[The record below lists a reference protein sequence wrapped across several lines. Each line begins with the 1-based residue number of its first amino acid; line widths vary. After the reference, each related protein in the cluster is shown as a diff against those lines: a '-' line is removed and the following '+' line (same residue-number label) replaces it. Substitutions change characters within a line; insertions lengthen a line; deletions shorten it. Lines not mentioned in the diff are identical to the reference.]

1 MNAALARACALS
13 LSLVA
18 LWACGDASAKDEPAS
33 RAAPA
38 TAVTASPDARSA
50 AGDGAGGTLAECEAR
65 VAELT
70 AELRRERETRLERE
84 REWLRYTQ
92 RMARLTELA
101 GAPKFQPD
109 VPAEE
114 REARALQGAASAPAA
129 GEATGS
135 GPAAA
140 APAAAAAGAA
150 VPGPVAEASEGEL
163 MRAARLARE
172 ERSRAVFLA
181 LRSLFAIEHVSGLD
195 LLESGTVAGGATGP
209 VVLRV
214 LDDRGRPLGSLYAER
229 LRLEGS
235 HAAHTL
241 TLVLEQGWE
250 RRSGSRTPFEGG
262 PADAEGRGGQRRI
275 ELPHVDPAPW
285 FEALPE
291 LFREDQR
298 AAVTQGDPRALNAL
312 RFELNRLFQVDASGP
327 VYRLE
332 NVAAQEGLV
341 LREVH
346 LAVLTPDLLKE
357 RELFADRMT
366 IACAEKGLEIVLES
380 GSQMRGSEKVPFLEG
395 RYRIFLPRADAARWR
410 ESGIPVG
417 AGAAPAPAAVP
428 AAPAPSVPAAPG
440 G

>member
-1 MNAALARACALS
+1 MNAALARACALFAS
-13 LSLVA
+13 LAA
-18 LWACGDASAKDEPAS
+18 LWACGDASAKDEPAP

-38 TAVTASPDARSA
+38 TPVTASPDARSG
-50 AGDGAGGTLAECEAR
+50 AGDGALAECEAR

-114 REARALQGAASAPAA
+114 REARALQGAPSAPAT
-129 GEATGS
+129 GEATAA
-135 GPAAA
+135 GPAA
-140 APAAAAAGAA
+140 PTAAAA
-150 VPGPVAEASEGEL
+150 VPEAVAEASEGEL

-298 AAVTQGDPRALNAL
+298 AAVTQGDPRTLTAL
-312 RFELNRLFQVDASGP
+312 RFELNRLFQQDASGP

-332 NVAAQEGLV
+332 SVTAVEGLV

-346 LAVLTPDLLKE
+346 LAVLTPDQLKE
-357 RELFADRMT
+357 RELFADRLSVSR
-366 IACAEKGLEIVLES
+366 AEKGLEIVLES

-395 RYRIFLPRADAARWR
+395 RYRIFLPRADATRWAAA
-410 ESGIPVG
+410 GIPIG
-417 AGAAPAPAAVP
+417 APAAPAAAPDAATPAPAAPVP
-428 AAPAPSVPAAPG
+428 APPG